1 MDDKKIAEIMGWS
14 ERGMMA
20 RELPDDLPYRVRMIA
35 KVAAEMEREACAKDA
50 ARYRWLANN
59 CDGDAQDDFMR
70 WLAGTVAP
78 KEIIDTQIDEAMERS
93 NEPAKGRAESASSD

>member
-1 MDDKKIAEIMGWS
+1 MTPEEIAEQLVTEWQQQDRMPPMAWDF
-14 ERGMMA
+14 RGFAAAAAKMA
-20 RELPDDLPYRVRMIA
+20 A
-35 KVAAEMEREACAKDA
+35 QSEREACAKDA

-59 CDGDAQDDFMR
+59 CDGDAQDDIMR

-93 NEPAKGRAESASSD
+93 NA